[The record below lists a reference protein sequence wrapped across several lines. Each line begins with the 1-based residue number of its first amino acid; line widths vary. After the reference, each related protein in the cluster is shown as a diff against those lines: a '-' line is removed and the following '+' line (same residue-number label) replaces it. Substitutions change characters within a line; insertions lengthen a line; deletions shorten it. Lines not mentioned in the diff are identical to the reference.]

1 MSDSHSVS
9 QEFPTQPSQS
19 GRFEMKF
26 PQSSRMAPAILALT
40 AFAAS
45 HCNVGKYPP
54 DEHNKVARPF
64 IYDSAAAD
72 PYGVLLAGRTSVKTG
87 QVFNLGEESLEG
99 GSETQLLSALPD
111 YSAESR
117 ASQESMF
124 DGIVGPFTAPPDS
137 EIGFEVS
144 RLPPEL
150 WAENG
155 TLLNRAQRMLYRLRD
170 EKPHETNPLRYI
182 ENLGLLL
189 YATLEL
195 DYAPANDRFA
205 AIVQRLSKTPD
216 YLQTAQSNLR
226 SSSELNIAAAREAS
240 RGVINLIRNDI
251 AAKMPS
257 SMESGFDEAAGRA
270 VAAIESFDSFL
281 DGLPS
286 GDDWR
291 AGAALVH
298 RKLEL
303 DSGRRLPQMQ
313 TVLDNFESDFED
325 AHEELVRAAEPIN
338 RRIYGGS
345 RPRDDYRLINDV
357 LEVLE
362 GENRARSSRG
372 MMEQMVKDTDEARKI
387 CNDEEI
393 APVFGRPRATH
404 RRDPGIHAGLRTACR
419 RHRTHGG
426 TERQHCHCLGDPP
439 SGRRLPRGT

>member
-1 MSDSHSVS
+1 
-9 QEFPTQPSQS
+9 
-19 GRFEMKF
+19 MKF

-155 TLLNRAQRMLYRLRD
+155 TLLNRAQRMLYKLRD

-182 ENLGLLL
+182 EDLGLLL
-189 YATLEL
+189 
-195 DYAPANDRFA
+195 
-205 AIVQRLSKTPD
+205 
-216 YLQTAQSNLR
+216 
-226 SSSELNIAAAREAS
+226 
-240 RGVINLIRNDI
+240 
-251 AAKMPS
+251 
-257 SMESGFDEAAGRA
+257 
-270 VAAIESFDSFL
+270 
-281 DGLPS
+281 
-286 GDDWR
+286 
-291 AGAALVH
+291 
-298 RKLEL
+298 
-303 DSGRRLPQMQ
+303 
-313 TVLDNFESDFED
+313 
-325 AHEELVRAAEPIN
+325 
-338 RRIYGGS
+338 
-345 RPRDDYRLINDV
+345 
-357 LEVLE
+357 
-362 GENRARSSRG
+362 
-372 MMEQMVKDTDEARKI
+372 
-387 CNDEEI
+387 
-393 APVFGRPRATH
+393 
-404 RRDPGIHAGLRTACR
+404 
-419 RHRTHGG
+419 
-426 TERQHCHCLGDPP
+426 
-439 SGRRLPRGT
+439 